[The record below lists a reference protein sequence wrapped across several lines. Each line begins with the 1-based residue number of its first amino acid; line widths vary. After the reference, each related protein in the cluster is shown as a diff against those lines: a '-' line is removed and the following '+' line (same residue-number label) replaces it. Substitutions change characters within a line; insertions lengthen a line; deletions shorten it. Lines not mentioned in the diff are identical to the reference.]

1 MAMKQNNPTSNP
13 TPAALCAGWSA
24 RKLKAQLRSR
34 GLSPAVIAAQA
45 GITQQAVRLT
55 IRGERKGL
63 QVRQA
68 IAQALGVDVQVIWPD
83 ALLTPRERRLLM
95 AS

>member
-1 MAMKQNNPTSNP
+1 MTMKQNTPTSNP
-13 TPAALCAGWSA
+13 TPAGLRAGWSL
-24 RKLKAQLRSR
+24 RKLKAQLRAR
-34 GLSPAVIAAQA
+34 KLTPAAIAAKA
-45 GITQQAVRLT
+45 GLTQQAVRLT

>member
-1 MAMKQNNPTSNP
+1 M
-13 TPAALCAGWSA
+13 
-24 RKLKAQLRSR
+24 
-34 GLSPAVIAAQA
+34 IAAQA